1 VTAGHHL
8 YVYGIHSSTPWTV
21 LDVYGVHEKGESKV
35 GKGRGEVG
43 GESEIERE
51 RAIKRKTESS
61 REISRSCVCSC
72 MRACVCARAYTHT
85 CASVCVCSCVFV
97 QFAHALRSTRAW
109 ALVTIWA
116 RKRALIARGPLPF
129 SLRRRVRALSSKN
142 LRA

>member
-1 VTAGHHL
+1 M
-8 YVYGIHSSTPWTV
+8 

-43 GESEIERE
+43 GEGEIERE

-85 CASVCVCSCVFV
+85 CASVCVFMCV
-97 QFAHALRSTRAW
+97 RA
-109 ALVTIWA
+109 VRA
-116 RKRALIARGPLPF
+116 RTPIDTCVGTGDHLGSQESPDCKRALTILTSSQGACALVQKLEGLSFAILQGFTPEYRGIRIV
-129 SLRRRVRALSSKN
+129 S
-142 LRA
+142 